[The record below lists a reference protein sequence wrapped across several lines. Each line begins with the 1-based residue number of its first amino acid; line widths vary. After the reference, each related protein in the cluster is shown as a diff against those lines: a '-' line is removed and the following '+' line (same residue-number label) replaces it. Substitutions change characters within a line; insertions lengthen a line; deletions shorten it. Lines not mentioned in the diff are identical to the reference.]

1 MAGAIGATRDRE
13 ARHINH
19 GGPVAVGDTRTYKTR
34 RGRMRAGRADAMASL
49 LPRYGVPEGVEPLDW
64 SVLFGRRVPLV
75 LEIGSGMGETTV
87 AMAGADPGRDYL
99 AVEVHTAGVANLL
112 GLIEA
117 AGLSNVRVA
126 HADAVELL
134 RGRVPTASVD
144 TIHIFFPDPW
154 PKARHHKRRL
164 VQAERVR
171 LLVDRLG
178 PNGVLHCATDCV
190 SYAYEM
196 LDALEAAPELE
207 NVHSGFAPRPSHRP
221 ETRFEQRALA
231 AGRDSYDLVFRRVAR
246 DRGTA

>member
-1 MAGAIGATRDRE
+1 VSGRHEDALTRLF
-13 ARHINH
+13 
-19 GGPVAVGDTRTYKTR
+19 P
-34 RGRMRAGRADAMASL
+34 L
-49 LPRYGVPEGVEPLDW
+49 YGVRIPGPPIDFAQ
-64 SVLFGRRVPLV
+64 LFGRVAPVV
-75 LEIGSGMGETTV
+75 LEIGSGMGDATV
-87 AMAGADPGRDYL
+87 TMASADPDRDYL
-99 AVEVHTAGVANLL
+99 AVEVFPPGLGNLL
-112 GLIEA
+112 AVVDESALT
-117 AGLSNVRVA
+117 NVRVA
-126 HADAVELL
+126 SGDALVLVETMLEPGSL
-134 RGRVPTASVD
+134 DA
-144 TIHIFFPDPW
+144 IHVFFPDPW